1 MYLVWPNIDAGSDKI
16 SNIIRSF
23 REKDNNQ
30 TKINFYM
37 NFETEDYLNLIKNS
51 KCLIGNSSSGIREA
65 SYLKVPSVNIGSRQ
79 IFRDRGDNVIDANV
93 KFDEILIQLESR

>member
-1 MYLVWPNIDAGSDKI
+1 
-16 SNIIRSF
+16 
-23 REKDNNQ
+23 
-30 TKINFYM
+30 M

-51 KCLIGNSSSGIREA
+51 KCLIGNSSSGIRR

-93 KFDEILIQLESR
+93 KFVKFLIQLESR